1 MILNDSNVSTS
12 GDIFSESLSSPECVQ
27 ILFASIQQGHAQ
39 PEIFQG
45 REGLVTLRHFY
56 KHFVKNT
63 RKNGSAGEDLGVFFS

>member
-27 ILFASIQQGHAQ
+27 ILYASIQQARAQ

-45 REGLVTLRHFY
+45 REGLVRLRHFY

-63 RKNGSAGEDLGVFFS
+63 RKKCSAGEDLGVFFS